1 MCSFSQSQAGGE
13 ESLHSAAR
21 LSPPERAHASIVAF
35 RRSGAMMTYMS
46 KADAPSIAP
55 TQPERKSEGA
65 HGASAR
71 APMKGP
77 SDAQREALGRLHPSP
92 ELVKFYRDRVNDFE
106 RERDELIQR
115 VDAVG
120 IRRSELH
127 QAEWELK
134 KRTDEV
140 TDLQKALSDAHAYLF
155 EERERL
161 LKIQTENDELKLQEA
176 EDRHRIQHLLGLLNP
191 GVEGI
196 SFSRDPPPGPVETDP
211 NAPPLK
217 NAPQGSGIIR
227 PRKGPVPQPTRKD
240 QIPRT
245 SKTTKTV
252 YLPAE
257 DSHDS
262 LLLKIDQLQT
272 QLADQKRFANE
283 RIAALLEDRR
293 IRDAD
298 EVMMKEA
305 AEKRAADLADRLKR
319 TELLLMKATKDHIM
333 QRVSPYILE
342 EQQQLLEIELKK
354 LAGAKEEM
362 KTTIE
367 QSAVEAKQVAKAE
380 AEKYVDQFKDQ
391 LQRRS
396 AIATQYEQRIADL
409 EEEVKKQKKKQRDLE
424 HRRTMDI
431 EGFTSDVTTLRRLLS
446 AVDRRLHQTRLVQ
459 RLDDD
464 ERLDMLL
471 EQLEQRSPDPAPLP
485 GKPNWDTSVG
495 KAKRG
500 KKVAADAHGVA
511 YDIDHI
517 RSALGSVEDRLTEA
531 RNAQAERAKASA
543 STIRIIP
550 DRKPSGEENR
560 GAKEYIDRRAAVQA
574 EARAAGIETG
584 GKPKVRA
591 RPMTALPD
599 KPKPFYLR

>member
-1 MCSFSQSQAGGE
+1 MFVLAVSGWRE

-196 SFSRDPPPGPVETDP
+196 SFS
-211 NAPPLK
+211 K
-217 NAPQGSGIIR
+217 GS
-227 PRKGPVPQPTRKD
+227 
-240 QIPRT
+240 
-245 SKTTKTV
+245 S
-252 YLPAE
+252 
-257 DSHDS
+257 
-262 LLLKIDQLQT
+262 
-272 QLADQKRFANE
+272 
-283 RIAALLEDRR
+283 
-293 IRDAD
+293 
-298 EVMMKEA
+298 
-305 AEKRAADLADRLKR
+305 
-319 TELLLMKATKDHIM
+319 
-333 QRVSPYILE
+333 
-342 EQQQLLEIELKK
+342 
-354 LAGAKEEM
+354 
-362 KTTIE
+362 
-367 QSAVEAKQVAKAE
+367 
-380 AEKYVDQFKDQ
+380 
-391 LQRRS
+391 
-396 AIATQYEQRIADL
+396 
-409 EEEVKKQKKKQRDLE
+409 
-424 HRRTMDI
+424 
-431 EGFTSDVTTLRRLLS
+431 
-446 AVDRRLHQTRLVQ
+446 
-459 RLDDD
+459 
-464 ERLDMLL
+464 
-471 EQLEQRSPDPAPLP
+471 
-485 GKPNWDTSVG
+485 
-495 KAKRG
+495 
-500 KKVAADAHGVA
+500 
-511 YDIDHI
+511 
-517 RSALGSVEDRLTEA
+517 
-531 RNAQAERAKASA
+531 
-543 STIRIIP
+543 
-550 DRKPSGEENR
+550 
-560 GAKEYIDRRAAVQA
+560 
-574 EARAAGIETG
+574 ARAS
-584 GKPKVRA
+584 
-591 RPMTALPD
+591 
-599 KPKPFYLR
+599 

>member
-1 MCSFSQSQAGGE
+1 MGLPPVSIP
-13 ESLHSAAR
+13 AA
-21 LSPPERAHASIVAF
+21 L
-35 RRSGAMMTYMS
+35 
-46 KADAPSIAP
+46 
-55 TQPERKSEGA
+55 
-65 HGASAR
+65 ASAC
-71 APMKGP
+71 
-77 SDAQREALGRLHPSP
+77 
-92 ELVKFYRDRVNDFE
+92 
-106 RERDELIQR
+106 
-115 VDAVG
+115 
-120 IRRSELH
+120 
-127 QAEWELK
+127 
-134 KRTDEV
+134 
-140 TDLQKALSDAHAYLF
+140 
-155 EERERL
+155 
-161 LKIQTENDELKLQEA
+161 
-176 EDRHRIQHLLGLLNP
+176 
-191 GVEGI
+191 
-196 SFSRDPPPGPVETDP
+196 
-211 NAPPLK
+211 
-217 NAPQGSGIIR
+217 
-227 PRKGPVPQPTRKD
+227 
-240 QIPRT
+240 
-245 SKTTKTV
+245 
-252 YLPAE
+252 
-257 DSHDS
+257 
-262 LLLKIDQLQT
+262 
-272 QLADQKRFANE
+272 
-283 RIAALLEDRR
+283 
-293 IRDAD
+293 
-298 EVMMKEA
+298 
-305 AEKRAADLADRLKR
+305 
-319 TELLLMKATKDHIM
+319 
-333 QRVSPYILE
+333 
-342 EQQQLLEIELKK
+342 
-354 LAGAKEEM
+354 
-362 KTTIE
+362 
-367 QSAVEAKQVAKAE
+367 
-380 AEKYVDQFKDQ
+380 
-391 LQRRS
+391 
-396 AIATQYEQRIADL
+396 IADL

-495 KAKRG
+495 KAKKG

>member
-1 MCSFSQSQAGGE
+1 
-13 ESLHSAAR
+13 
-21 LSPPERAHASIVAF
+21 
-35 RRSGAMMTYMS
+35 MMTYMS
-46 KADAPSIAP
+46 KVDAPSIAP

-77 SDAQREALGRLHPSP
+77 SDAQREELGRLHPSP

-106 RERDELIQR
+106 RERDELMQR

-120 IRRSELH
+120 IRRAELH
-127 QAEWELK
+127 QSEWELK

-140 TDLQKALSDAHAYLF
+140 GDLQKALSDSHAYLF

-161 LKIQTENDELKLQEA
+161 LKLQTENDELKVQEA
-176 EDRHRIQHLLGLLNP
+176 EDRQRIQHLLGLLNP
-191 GVEGI
+191 GAEGPI
-196 SFSRDPPPGPVETDP
+196 AFSRDPPPAPPEVETDP
-211 NAPPLK
+211 NEPEPK
-217 NAPQGSGIIR
+217 PWK
-227 PRKGPVPQPTRKD
+227 RKGPVPRPIPKDVIPSSRK
-240 QIPRT
+240 IPHP
-245 SKTTKTV
+245 KTV

-257 DSHDS
+257 HSVDS
-262 LLLKIDQLQT
+262 LLLKIDQLQS
-272 QLADQKRFANE
+272 QVADQKRFANE

-298 EVMMKEA
+298 EAMMKEA
-305 AEKRAADLADRLKR
+305 AEKRAGDLADRLKR
-319 TELLLMKATKDHIM
+319 TELLLMKTTKDHIM

-342 EQQQLLEIELKK
+342 EQTQLLEVELKK

-367 QSAVEAKQVAKAE
+367 QSTVEAKQVAKAE

-396 AIATQYEQRIADL
+396 AIATQYEQRIHDL
-409 EEEVKKQKKKQRDLE
+409 EEEVKKEKKNQRDLE
-424 HRRTMDI
+424 HRRAMDI

-485 GKPNWDTSVG
+485 GGKPNWDTSSG
-495 KAKRG
+495 KGTKG
-500 KKVAADAHGVA
+500 KKVAADAHGVG

-517 RSALGSVEDRLTEA
+517 RSALGSVEDRLTES
-531 RNAQAERAKASA
+531 RNAQAERAKAKTG
-543 STIRIIP
+543 TIRIIP
-550 DRKPSGEENR
+550 DRKPSGEENQ
-560 GAKEYIDRRAAVQA
+560 GAKEYIDKRAAVQA

-584 GKPKVRA
+584 GKPRVSA
-591 RPMTALPD
+591 RPMTAMPD
-599 KPKPFYLR
+599 QPKPFYLR